1 MRYQKE
7 KADGIILWERPLLIP
22 LGSYEMGS
30 RASYETLGKRKKSK
44 YDENAWWERDEVE
57 IDGQWCGGGDKRLPS
72 YGNTVSI
79 DFPATAYG
87 GGFLGL
93 VNCLELVICRRWCVV
108 EELEAEVSWFPF
120 GL

>member
-1 MRYQKE
+1 MK
-7 KADGIILWERPLLIP
+7 PF
-22 LGSYEMGS
+22 
-30 RASYETLGKRKKSK
+30 GKRKKSK

-72 YGNTVSI
+72 YGKTVSI
-79 DFPATAYG
+79 DFPTTAYG

-93 VNCLELVICRRWCVV
+93 VNCLELVICRRWCVM

-120 GL
+120 GLQRFWRAWRVYKVEKDEYGREDSSSFFPI